1 MRKKLLF
8 IVSLLVFSAV
18 GAQNIQLLNSAGNV
32 VNGDTVTFTHYMD
45 TAITQADFKHDEFVT
60 IVNTT
65 STDTMSIDLIREE
78 VEIIPGSADYYCW
91 GTQCLLARLAGTRK
105 VWQAFDPVETFP
117 GDSAG
122 GTAPLQIYLAPRGND
137 GVALF
142 KYTFADDN
150 DRTGNNSA
158 SVYVRWVVL
167 DTTQYSDPVMLF
179 NLKPRKFSL
188 FGDSISRKTSINGD
202 TLRIRSVLNNSSSS
216 NPLFEEEVL
225 FNVFNATGSVMN
237 LDMEREEIATI
248 SRSSDY
254 FMWNGTTTTATNA
267 GTAQKTRANAPV
279 SVDPRLVANKDF
291 SIKLYLRVD
300 SVAGVAIY
308 KYSYTDINDPSKTGS
323 FFVKWTVD
331 NITSI
336 NENKVESNFKLYPNP
351 AQTNAMLNF
360 NEVLNFDRQEV
371 QLINIL
377 GEQVLVESI
386 RKGVNSHDLNVEN
399 LPKGIYFVNV
409 VINGERVN
417 SKKMIVK

>member
-78 VEIIPGSADYYCW
+78 IEIIPGSADYYCW

-122 GTAPLQIYLAPRGND
+122 GTAPLQIYLSPRGND

-158 SVYVRWVVL
+158 SVYVRWVIL

-179 NLKPRKFSL
+179 NVKPRKFSL

-202 TLRIRSVLNNSSSS
+202 TLRIRSALNNSSLP
-216 NPLFEEEVL
+216 NPLFEQEVL

-254 FMWNGTTTTATNA
+254 FLWNGTTTTATNA
-267 GTAQKTRANAPV
+267 GTAQRTSANAPV

-291 SIKLYLRVD
+291 SIKLYLRAD

-308 KYSYTDINDPSKTGS
+308 KYSYIDINDPSKTGS

-336 NENKVESNFKLYPNP
+336 NENKIESSFKLYPNP
-351 AQTNAMLNF
+351 AQTNATLNF
-360 NEVLNFDRQEV
+360 EKAVNFDRQEV

-386 RKGVNSHDLNVEN
+386 RKGVTSHDLNVEN

>member
-1 MRKKLLF
+1 M
-8 IVSLLVFSAV
+8 LVFSAV

-78 VEIIPGSADYYCW
+78 IEIIPGSADYYCW

-158 SVYVRWVVL
+158 SVYVRWVIL

-202 TLRIRSVLNNSSSS
+202 TLRIRSALNNSSSS
-216 NPLFEEEVL
+216 NPLFEEEVF

-237 LDMEREEIATI
+237 VDMEREEITTI

-254 FMWNGTTTTATNA
+254 FMWNGTTTAATNA
-267 GTAQKTRANAPV
+267 GTAQKTSANAPV

-291 SIKLYLRVD
+291 SIKLYLQPD

-336 NENKVESNFKLYPNP
+336 TENKIESNFKLYPNP
-351 AQTNAMLNF
+351 AQTNATLNF
-360 NEVLNFDRQEV
+360 DKGLNFDRQEV

-386 RKGVNSHDLNVEN
+386 RKGVKSHDLNVEN

>member
-1 MRKKLLF
+1 
-8 IVSLLVFSAV
+8 
-18 GAQNIQLLNSAGNV
+18 
-32 VNGDTVTFTHYMD
+32 
-45 TAITQADFKHDEFVT
+45 
-60 IVNTT
+60 
-65 STDTMSIDLIREE
+65 MSIDLIREE

-158 SVYVRWVVL
+158 SVYVRWVIL

-202 TLRIRSVLNNSSSS
+202 TLRIRSALNNSSSS

-254 FMWNGTTTTATNA
+254 FMWNGNTTTATNA

-291 SIKLYLRVD
+291 SIKLYLRAD

-417 SKKMIVK
+417 SNKLMIVK